1 MNRNDTMA
9 LGDVLADCFFDFAAL
24 IERRPA
30 IGLALIMI
38 LMMLIFIIEAM

>member
-1 MNRNDTMA
+1 MNRNDTVTF
-9 LGDVLADCFFDFAAL
+9 GDVLADCFFDLAEA

-30 IGLALIMI
+30 IGLVLITI